1 MDRKIDVGC
10 YYFPNYHP
18 NDARNAAVHGSGWSE
33 WELVKAARPRFPGH
47 RQPLKPLWG
56 YTDESRPEVMARKI
70 DAAWSHGIDYFIF
83 DYYHYNDGT
92 FLSGC
97 LDRGFLPA
105 AAESPLKFALMWAN
119 HDWLDIHPCGR
130 ASRPLLYPGK
140 VDQDGFRRMC
150 RHVTEH
156 YFKHPSYYTINGMPY
171 FSIYHLELL
180 IESCGGFAGTREALQ
195 WFREEARRAGL
206 PGVHLNA
213 VIWGSPVLPGETEL
227 TEQEKVVQQLGFDS
241 AASYV
246 WIHHIDLPKAAQYP
260 YWEAFQAYWRKWD
273 EIERQYRIPYF
284 PNVTAGWDP
293 SPRTLMTDRW
303 EPVGYP
309 YTCTLSENTP
319 ENFRR
324 ALEATRDRLL
334 KSEIRT
340 FSVNCW
346 NEWTEGSMLEPEARY
361 GYGYLDALKAV
372 FPRT

>member
-1 MDRKIDVGC
+1 MM
-10 YYFPNYHP
+10 PT
-18 NDARNAAVHGSGWSE
+18 ARR
-33 WELVKAARPRFPGH
+33 AARIVFVFFVSEATACLQSH
-47 RQPLKPLWG
+47 PL
-56 YTDESRPEVMARKI
+56 SQV
-70 DAAWSHGIDYFIF
+70 
-83 DYYHYNDGT
+83 
-92 FLSGC
+92 
-97 LDRGFLPA
+97 
-105 AAESPLKFALMWAN
+105 KFALMWAN

-130 ASRPLLYPGK
+130 VSRPLLYPGK
-140 VDQDGFRRMC
+140 MDQDGFRRMC

-156 YFKHPSYYTINGMPY
+156 YFRHPSYYTINGMPY

-324 ALEATRDRLL
+324 ALAATRDRLL

-340 FSVNCW
+340 FSINCW

>member
-130 ASRPLLYPGK
+130 VSRPLLYPGK
-140 VDQDGFRRMC
+140 MDQDGFRRMC

-156 YFKHPSYYTINGMPY
+156 YFRHPSYYTINGMPY

-206 PGVHLNA
+206 PRPIL
-213 VIWGSPVLPGETEL
+213 WG
-227 TEQEKVVQQLGFDS
+227 
-241 AASYV
+241 
-246 WIHHIDLPKAAQYP
+246 
-260 YWEAFQAYWRKWD
+260 R
-273 EIERQYRIPYF
+273 
-284 PNVTAGWDP
+284 
-293 SPRTLMTDRW
+293 
-303 EPVGYP
+303 
-309 YTCTLSENTP
+309 
-319 ENFRR
+319 
-324 ALEATRDRLL
+324 
-334 KSEIRT
+334 
-340 FSVNCW
+340 
-346 NEWTEGSMLEPEARY
+346 
-361 GYGYLDALKAV
+361 
-372 FPRT
+372 